1 MSVNATLTAALA
13 ALLPTSVL
21 LFASGLQF
29 ARRKSPAFLLQLIG
43 TAALMIVVLAHLC
56 EGTGVLPAMGWGR
69 EHSAGHYL
77 DLTAALLAA
86 VLFPVGYLLSAL
98 RAA

>member
-1 MSVNATLTAALA
+1 
-13 ALLPTSVL
+13 
-21 LFASGLQF
+21 
-29 ARRKSPAFLLQLIG
+29 
-43 TAALMIVVLAHLC
+43 MIVVLAHLC
-56 EGTGVLPAMGWGR
+56 ESVGVWPAMGWGL
-69 EHSAGHYL
+69 EHSVGHYL